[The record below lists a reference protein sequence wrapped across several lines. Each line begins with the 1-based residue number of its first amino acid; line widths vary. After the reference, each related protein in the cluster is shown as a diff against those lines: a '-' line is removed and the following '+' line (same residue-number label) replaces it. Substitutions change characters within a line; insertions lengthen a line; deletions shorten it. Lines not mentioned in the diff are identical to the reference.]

1 MHPEALQAVAL
12 AVAAETSV
20 DRVLTQIV
28 EGLVSHTS
36 VALARVWLLAPGDI
50 CATCPLRAE
59 CPDQTRCLHLS
70 ASAGAPLDDGA
81 DWSRLD
87 GAFRRFP
94 LGVRKIGRIGATGD
108 GLFIEDVTRDHDWIA
123 RSDWVR
129 EERIGS
135 FGGQPLIF
143 NGEIL
148 GVLGVFNRDPCDR
161 RTFAWLRTFADHAA
175 IAIAHARALTQIEHL
190 KEQLELENTYLR
202 EDVRSDAP
210 DGIIGSSPA
219 LRNVIE
225 QVAIVA
231 PTTATVLIQGE
242 SGTGKE
248 LVARAIHD
256 RSGRRHRALISV
268 NCASIPREL
277 FESEFFGHVKG
288 AFTGALRDRAGR
300 FQAADGGTLF
310 LDEVGEIPLDL
321 QGKLLRVLQEGQ
333 FERVG
338 DEATRRVDVR
348 VIAATNRDLR
358 QEAAA
363 GHFRRDL
370 FYRLSVFP
378 IALPPLRER
387 VDDLPR
393 LAAHFL
399 EQAAQRYGRRGL
411 RLSARAIKTL
421 EAYAWP
427 GNVRELQ
434 HVIERAVLLS
444 RGGVLRLDAL
454 DGPETTRATS
464 SESTPAA
471 APSVIPETEW
481 RRRERDNVRTALE
494 LARGRIYGPDGAAE
508 ILGVKPTTLISRLN
522 ALGLRVPPKR
532 PRRRNRA

>member
-338 DEATRRVDVR
+338 DEGTRRVDVR

-358 QEAAA
+358 QEAAS

-378 IALPPLRER
+378 IVLPPLRER